1 MYAYRRLQMRW
12 IKFPSANWR
21 EYPIPTVKVVLH
33 KQTMTTRIC
42 GFEFLNLI
50 FCDCAVR
57 RINSNWYWFLMCLT
71 CSFVPNFAGYSFGAV
86 SPWKLQR
93 CSCGFAG
100 DDRVL
105 CATARTVLDLNLRNH
120 VTPALWEL
128 HWLPI
133 TERIQYKLCLL
144 CTRCSSGTLRITL
157 PACWRPPPT
166 FLHGRRCIRRVTVT
180 WSYQERVG
188 RSVTGL
194 SLLLHPVLGISCR
207 LTWNSCVRLLH
218 SRTNWGVFCF
228 MLLTLGT
235 LCELWNAPSVWL
247 QGAHLQVTVVTVT
260 MCRGT
265 TRTN

>member
-1 MYAYRRLQMRW
+1 MQ
-12 IKFPSANWR
+12 FC
-21 EYPIPTVKVVLH
+21 T
-33 KQTMTTRIC
+33 
-42 GFEFLNLI
+42 EFCWL
-50 FCDCAVR
+50 R
-57 RINSNWYWFLMCLT
+57 
-71 CSFVPNFAGYSFGAV
+71 YSFGAV

-194 SLLLHPVLGISCR
+194 SLLLHPVLGIGCR
-207 LTWNSCVRLLH
+207 LTWNSCVDCFIQEQTEEFSVSCCLH
-218 SRTNWGVFCF
+218 REHYVNSGMRHR
-228 MLLTLGT
+228 
-235 LCELWNAPSVWL
+235 SD
-247 QGAHLQVTVVTVT
+247 
-260 MCRGT
+260 CRG
-265 TRTN
+265 RTYKSLLLLLLCAVGIM